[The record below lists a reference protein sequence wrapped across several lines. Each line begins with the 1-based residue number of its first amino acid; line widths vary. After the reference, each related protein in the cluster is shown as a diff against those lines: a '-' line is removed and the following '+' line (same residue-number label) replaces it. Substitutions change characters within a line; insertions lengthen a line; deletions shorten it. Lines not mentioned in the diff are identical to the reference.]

1 MWNKDKT
8 NSSMSQLSVMVKH
21 LKQKLSDQQV
31 KGPIIE
37 TCWGQGY
44 RLDDLVYE
52 QVYVDTNEIR
62 IM

>member
-1 MWNKDKT
+1 
-8 NSSMSQLSVMVKH
+8 MVKH